1 MNSINKGGNIRT
13 ITNEECDFLK
23 GGLKGNSKK
32 VDSIYRLHKKI
43 CKVCGKNDQQLP
55 TVNTTIAAQNG
66 NAKLKSSKLG
76 SKVYVQIFTET
87 V

>member
-55 TVNTTIAAQNG
+55 VHLCPGSRELFIPAAFG
-66 NAKLKSSKLG
+66 
-76 SKVYVQIFTET
+76 
-87 V
+87 